1 MKKKKGHLGL
11 SNSFHYTLMVL
22 PGYIWLFMFSIVPM
36 VGIVMAFQ
44 DYNPSKGWFGS
55 PWVGMKWFKYL
66 TVIPDAKRALVNT
79 LIIAIAKVI
88 LNIIIPL
95 VFALLLN
102 EVKNMKFK
110 KTVQTIVYLP
120 HFVSWVILANI
131 ITNILGAN
139 GIFNTVRSAFGA
151 TDTVLP
157 MTIPGIFRQLLIGT
171 DVWKEFGYN
180 AVIYLAALT
189 GISPSLYEA
198 AAEDGLVTVYPIG
211 PNVKSYNLIMGDS
224 AFWNSFWISIK
235 RVVIGTVWTMVVLIM
250 MSYPLA
256 KSKTEYK
263 PRNVLMW
270 ILVFCMLFNGGTIP
284 WFITVKNYGMIDT
297 MAALVL
303 AGSVPVFNVLL
314 MMNFFRGIPGDLE
327 EAARVD
333 GAGPWRIL
341 WQIVVPCSKP
351 VIATIVLFTSVGY
364 WNEYFQGLVLMN
376 KETNYP
382 LQTYIRQISVQIPVG
397 VTLTAEQY
405 QQLAQNSN
413 KSLEAAK
420 VFIALVP
427 MLIVYPFLQKYF
439 VTGITLGAVKE

>member
-1 MKKKKGHLGL
+1 MYDVEGGVQESLYPTTLKNDIKGGACREEEKGHLGL

-55 PWVGMKWFKYL
+55 PWVGLKWFKYL

-139 GIFNTVRSAFGA
+139 GIFNTVRSAMGA

-157 MTIPGIFRQLLIGT
+157 MTMSGIFRQLLIGT

-198 AAEDGLVTVYPIG
+198 AAIDGASRWKRVWHITIPGLVP
-211 PNVKSYNLIMGDS
+211 
-224 AFWNSFWISIK
+224 
-235 RVVIGTVWTMVVLIM
+235 
-250 MSYPLA
+250 
-256 KSKTEYK
+256 
-263 PRNVLMW
+263 
-270 ILVFCMLFNGGTIP
+270 
-284 WFITVKNYGMIDT
+284 
-297 MAALVL
+297 
-303 AGSVPVFNVLL
+303 
-314 MMNFFRGIPGDLE
+314 
-327 EAARVD
+327 
-333 GAGPWRIL
+333 
-341 WQIVVPCSKP
+341 
-351 VIATIVLFTSVGY
+351 TIVLLTTLAMGNVLNAGFDQVFNMY
-364 WNEYFQGLVLMN
+364 NQLVI
-376 KETNYP
+376 ETGDIID
-382 LQTYIRQISVQIPVG
+382 TY
-397 VTLTAEQY
+397 
-405 QQLAQNSN
+405 
-413 KSLEAAK
+413 
-420 VFIALVP
+420 
-427 MLIVYPFLQKYF
+427 VYRI
-439 VTGITLGAVKE
+439 GITNMQFSLATAAGLFKSVVSFVLVVTSYVCAYKFADYKIF

>member
-22 PGYIWLFMFSIVPM
+22 PGYVWLFMFSIVPM

-55 PWVGMKWFKYL
+55 PWVGLKWFKYL

-139 GIFNTVRSAFGA
+139 GIFNTVRSAMGA

-157 MTIPGIFRQLLIGT
+157 MTMPSIFRQLLIGT

-198 AAEDGLVTVYPIG
+198 AAIDGASRWKRVWHITIPGLVP
-211 PNVKSYNLIMGDS
+211 
-224 AFWNSFWISIK
+224 
-235 RVVIGTVWTMVVLIM
+235 
-250 MSYPLA
+250 
-256 KSKTEYK
+256 
-263 PRNVLMW
+263 
-270 ILVFCMLFNGGTIP
+270 
-284 WFITVKNYGMIDT
+284 
-297 MAALVL
+297 
-303 AGSVPVFNVLL
+303 
-314 MMNFFRGIPGDLE
+314 
-327 EAARVD
+327 
-333 GAGPWRIL
+333 
-341 WQIVVPCSKP
+341 
-351 VIATIVLFTSVGY
+351 TIVLLTTLAMGNVLNAGFDRYSTCTTSWLLKLVISSIHTY
-364 WNEYFQGLVLMN
+364 TVLVLQTCSSRWLLQQVSLNLLSASCWLLLLMFVLTSLLITRFS
-376 KETNYP
+376 KEGRNYDRK
-382 LQTYIRQISVQIPVG
+382 QEFWQQSV
-397 VTLTAEQY
+397 
-405 QQLAQNSN
+405 
-413 KSLEAAK
+413 
-420 VFIALVP
+420 
-427 MLIVYPFLQKYF
+427 
-439 VTGITLGAVKE
+439 

>member
-55 PWVGMKWFKYL
+55 PWVGLKWFKYL

-139 GIFNTVRSAFGA
+139 GIFNTVRSAMGA

-157 MTIPGIFRQLLIGT
+157 MTMPGIFRQLLIGT

-189 GISPSLYEA
+189 GISPSLYEQLQSTAQA
-198 AAEDGLVTVYPIG
+198 AGNVYGTSPSRDWFR
-211 PNVKSYNLIMGDS
+211 P
-224 AFWNSFWISIK
+224 SF
-235 RVVIGTVWTMVVLIM
+235 
-250 MSYPLA
+250 
-256 KSKTEYK
+256 
-263 PRNVLMW
+263 
-270 ILVFCMLFNGGTIP
+270 F
-284 WFITVKNYGMIDT
+284 
-297 MAALVL
+297 
-303 AGSVPVFNVLL
+303 
-314 MMNFFRGIPGDLE
+314 
-327 EAARVD
+327 
-333 GAGPWRIL
+333 
-341 WQIVVPCSKP
+341 
-351 VIATIVLFTSVGY
+351 
-364 WNEYFQGLVLMN
+364 
-376 KETNYP
+376 
-382 LQTYIRQISVQIPVG
+382 
-397 VTLTAEQY
+397 
-405 QQLAQNSN
+405 
-413 KSLEAAK
+413 
-420 VFIALVP
+420 
-427 MLIVYPFLQKYF
+427 
-439 VTGITLGAVKE
+439 

>member
-55 PWVGMKWFKYL
+55 PWVGLKWFKYL

-139 GIFNTVRSAFGA
+139 GIFNTVRSAMGA

-157 MTIPGIFRQLLIGT
+157 MTMPGIFRQLLIGT

-198 AAEDGLVTVYPIG
+198 AAIDGASRWKRVWHITIPGLVP
-211 PNVKSYNLIMGDS
+211 
-224 AFWNSFWISIK
+224 
-235 RVVIGTVWTMVVLIM
+235 
-250 MSYPLA
+250 
-256 KSKTEYK
+256 
-263 PRNVLMW
+263 
-270 ILVFCMLFNGGTIP
+270 
-284 WFITVKNYGMIDT
+284 
-297 MAALVL
+297 
-303 AGSVPVFNVLL
+303 
-314 MMNFFRGIPGDLE
+314 
-327 EAARVD
+327 
-333 GAGPWRIL
+333 
-341 WQIVVPCSKP
+341 
-351 VIATIVLFTSVGY
+351 TIVLLTTLAMGNVLNAGYSTCTTSWLLKLVISSIHTY
-364 WNEYFQGLVLMN
+364 TVLVLQTCSSRWLLQQVSLNLLSASCWLLLLMFVLTSLLITRFS
-376 KETNYP
+376 KEGRNYDRK
-382 LQTYIRQISVQIPVG
+382 QEFWQQSV
-397 VTLTAEQY
+397 
-405 QQLAQNSN
+405 
-413 KSLEAAK
+413 
-420 VFIALVP
+420 
-427 MLIVYPFLQKYF
+427 
-439 VTGITLGAVKE
+439 

>member
-1 MKKKKGHLGL
+1 M
-11 SNSFHYTLMVL
+11 
-22 PGYIWLFMFSIVPM
+22 IE
-36 VGIVMAFQ
+36 
-44 DYNPSKGWFGS
+44 SKSFGS
-55 PWVGMKWFKYL
+55 KAF
-66 TVIPDAKRALVNT
+66 
-79 LIIAIAKVI
+79 KVI
-88 LNIIIPL
+88 NAIILILLAFSCFYPL
-95 VFALLLN
+95 WYTFC
-102 EVKNMKFK
+102 
-110 KTVQTIVYLP
+110 
-120 HFVSWVILANI
+120 VS
-131 ITNILGAN
+131 
-139 GIFNTVRSAFGA
+139 
-151 TDTVLP
+151 
-157 MTIPGIFRQLLIGT
+157 
-171 DVWKEFGYN
+171 
-180 AVIYLAALT
+180 
-189 GISPSLYEA
+189 ISSKA
-198 AAEDGLVTVYPIG
+198 AAEGGLVTIYPIG
-211 PNVKSYNLIMGDS
+211 SNVKSYSLIMGDS

-235 RVVIGTVWTMVVLIM
+235 RVVIGTIWTMVVLIM

-382 LQTYIRQISVQIPVG
+382 LQTYIRQISVQIPGRRNPDCRAVSAVSTELQQITGGSKGIYRPCSYADCISVPAEILRNRYYTGSSKRIMKYTKRGFLKRNRKPLFCAFLRWKTGGGFPQVFLASVG
-397 VTLTAEQY
+397 E
-405 QQLAQNSN
+405 NS
-413 KSLEAAK
+413 
-420 VFIALVP
+420 VR
-427 MLIVYPFLQKYF
+427 
-439 VTGITLGAVKE
+439 

>member
-139 GIFNTVRSAFGA
+139 GIFNTVRSAMGA

-157 MTIPGIFRQLLIGT
+157 MTMPSIFRQLLIGT

-189 GISPSLYEA
+189 GISPELYEA
-198 AAEDGLVTVYPIG
+198 AE
-211 PNVKSYNLIMGDS
+211 
-224 AFWNSFWISIK
+224 
-235 RVVIGTVWTMVVLIM
+235 
-250 MSYPLA
+250 
-256 KSKTEYK
+256 
-263 PRNVLMW
+263 
-270 ILVFCMLFNGGTIP
+270 
-284 WFITVKNYGMIDT
+284 
-297 MAALVL
+297 
-303 AGSVPVFNVLL
+303 
-314 MMNFFRGIPGDLE
+314 
-327 EAARVD
+327 VD
-333 GAGPWRIL
+333 GASRLRKIWHITLPGIRSTIIILLIMNLGRIL
-341 WQIVVPCSKP
+341 GSEFDRPFTLSNPLVEGASKTISIFVYERGIKGNQFALSTAVGLFQSVVC
-351 VIATIVLFTSVGY
+351 VIFLLAS
-364 WNEYFQGLVLMN
+364 N
-376 KETNYP
+376 
-382 LQTYIRQISVQIPVG
+382 
-397 VTLTAEQY
+397 TL
-405 QQLAQNSN
+405 
-413 KSLEAAK
+413 AK
-420 VFIALVP
+420 KFDEP
-427 MLIVYPFLQKYF
+427 
-439 VTGITLGAVKE
+439 GIM